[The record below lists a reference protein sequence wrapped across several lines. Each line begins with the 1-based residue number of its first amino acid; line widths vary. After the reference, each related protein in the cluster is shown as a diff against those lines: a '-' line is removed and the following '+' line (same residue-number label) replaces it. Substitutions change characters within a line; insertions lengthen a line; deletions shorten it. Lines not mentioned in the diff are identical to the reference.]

1 MKTSTKRLL
10 IAAALLLALGVGFF
24 AGKAAERRET
34 VQNRLGQGRTKLSFA
49 IDKLE
54 GLRDGEYGPEEIQGD
69 IASDIYGAY
78 YDFLSGENADFSGA
92 LWDLWNA
99 VLFDIENLPGNEDAL
114 IKALAEQNAEQVA
127 ELAAGMRTPG

>member
-1 MKTSTKRLL
+1 MKKFILAVCVLVVLLFAGYYAYYRLGFYFLSGSDEPVTTFMKTDADT
-10 IAAALLLALGVGFF
+10 IYM
-24 AGKAAERRET
+24 E
-34 VQNRLGQGRTKLSFA
+34 
-49 IDKLE
+49 
-54 GLRDGEYGPEEIQGD
+54 RDGEYEPEEVQSD

-78 YDFLSGENADFSGA
+78 YDFLSGENVDFSGA

>member
-1 MKTSTKRLL
+1 MASSRERPRSAGRRSKTVWAR
-10 IAAALLLALGVGFF
+10 GG
-24 AGKAAERRET
+24 
-34 VQNRLGQGRTKLSFA
+34 
-49 IDKLE
+49 
-54 GLRDGEYGPEEIQGD
+54 RDGEYGPEEIQSD

-78 YDFLSGENADFSGA
+78 YDFLSGENVDFSGA